1 MFSSV
6 KSSRT
11 LLATLPLKCGRN
23 HSNCSVIELYRT
35 QSNLIEPVSIKHG
48 LQTADH
54 GLWTVYKT
62 RTRYKMQTRNYGLSI
77 KHGLRTVYIYI
88 YKKLLSSPIVAVEVG
103 EATTENV
110 RHRQG
115 E

>member
-1 MFSSV
+1 MFSSL
-6 KSSRT
+6 KSSGT
-11 LLATLPLKCGRN
+11 LLGTLPLKCGRN
-23 HSNCSVIELYRT
+23 HSNCWVIELYRT
-35 QSNLIEPVSIKHG
+35 QSNLIESVSIKHG

-77 KHGLRTVYIYI
+77 KHGLRTVYI
-88 YKKLLSSPIVAVEVG
+88 KPAFKFANIV
-103 EATTENV
+103 EATTEKV
-110 RHRQG
+110 RRG